1 MKIALPQSWKCFLL
15 AHEGL
20 TFWRHVGFT
29 GRWRHTLFLNLNSPK
44 TAYSGVYSICD
55 HSHAEWKDRQWRRCW
70 VLHSDVKAQRG
81 MCSRARERCHIN
93 KGYDCCRR
101 QTDMA
106 RRYPDDDP
114 LRRLSSHSVALTV
127 GLSVQR
133 HHQHEIPARTQ
144 TSETDMTTIASTGS

>member
-1 MKIALPQSWKCFLL
+1 MITATQNGKTDNGEDVEFYTEMLKCR
-15 AHEGL
+15 E
-20 TFWRHVGFT
+20 
-29 GRWRHTLFLNLNSPK
+29 
-44 TAYSGVYSICD
+44 
-55 HSHAEWKDRQWRRCW
+55 
-70 VLHSDVKAQRG
+70 VL
-81 MCSRARERCHIN
+81 CSRARERCHIN

-144 TSETDMTTIASTGS
+144 TSGADVSTIAWTGS